1 MSYIL
6 DALRRADAEREGA
19 AVSPLARAPAEPL
32 DDLLDEEPAAEPR
45 TAPRKA
51 LWLGG
56 ALGALGLLALLAWWL
71 GSGQEQPLV
80 AVTAAPAQTETQ
92 LPAPSPAPVAAP
104 TAPIGAPVTAPPA
117 PASRAVLPPL
127 TEPPRVAPL
136 PTLEKPPMRSA
147 VAPVAPPPEPK
158 ASAVSEPAHTP
169 ALAQLPEAFRRSLP
183 AVRISGATYS
193 PLPSARML
201 IVNGQVHQE
210 GGEPAPGLK
219 IREIKLRS
227 AILEYGG
234 QRFEVGF

>member
-6 DALRRADAEREGA
+6 DALRRADAEREGG
-19 AVSPLARAPAEPL
+19 AVSALARAPAEPL
-32 DDLLDEEPAAEPR
+32 DDLLDEEAAAEAPA
-45 TAPRKA
+45 APRKA

-56 ALGALGLLALLAWWL
+56 VLGAVGLLALLTWW
-71 GSGQEQPLV
+71 GVPGQEQPLV
-80 AVTAAPAQTETQ
+80 AAAPPQIQPQ
-92 LPAPSPAPVAAP
+92 LPAPSPAPVAVPA
-104 TAPIGAPVTAPPA
+104 APIGAPVTAPPA

-136 PTLEKPPMRSA
+136 PTLEKPPVRSP

-158 ASAVSEPAHTP
+158 ASAALDAAPP
-169 ALAQLPEAFRRSLP
+169 LALAQLPEAFRRSLP
-183 AVRISGATYS
+183 AVRISGSTYS

>member
-56 ALGALGLLALLAWWL
+56 VLGLLGLLSLLAWWV
-71 GSGQEQPLV
+71 GSGQEPPLV
-80 AVTAAPAQTETQ
+80 AAAPPQIQTQ
-92 LPAPSPAPVAAP
+92 LPAPSPASVAVPAAP
-104 TAPIGAPVTAPPA
+104 IAAPVTAPPA

-127 TEPPRVAPL
+127 TEPPRVAPV
-136 PTLEKPPMRSA
+136 PVLEKPPVRSA

-158 ASAVSEPAHTP
+158 ASAALDAAPPP

-183 AVRISGATYS
+183 AVRISGSTYS

>member
-6 DALRRADAEREGA
+6 DALRRADAEREGG
-19 AVSPLARAPAEPL
+19 AVSALARAPAEPL
-32 DDLLDEEPAAEPR
+32 DDLLDEEAAAPS
-45 TAPRKA
+45 APRKA

-56 ALGALGLLALLAWWL
+56 VFGALGLLALLAWWV
-71 GSGQEQPLV
+71 GPGQEPPLV
-80 AVTAAPAQTETQ
+80 AATPPQTQTQ
-92 LPAPSPAPVAAP
+92 LPALSPAPVAAP
-104 TAPIGAPVTAPPA
+104 TAPIAAPVTAPPA

-147 VAPVAPPPEPK
+147 VAPAAPPPEPK

-183 AVRISGATYS
+183 AIRISGSTYS